1 MSLLRAVH
9 LRLGLACLLAVLF
22 AYLLPGV
29 SMTLAWGVEAA
40 AIIVL
45 ALAIGE
51 RSFRLSAIGLLL
63 ACVVKGLAYD
73 VWHFD
78 NTLARI
84 VTLIAIGLIL
94 LSVSFIYGR
103 YREKIHK
110 LL

>member
-1 MSLLRAVH
+1 MLVVGGWPSVTQWRELRDAH
-9 LRLGLACLLAVLF
+9 TAA
-22 AYLLPGV
+22 
-29 SMTLAWGVEAA
+29 TLNSRWW
-40 AIIVL
+40 
-45 ALAIGE
+45 
-51 RSFRLSAIGLLL
+51 